1 MHFELP
7 KTPLKNFRDFAKDY
21 LMIVLSIL
29 TALGL
34 EAWIQ
39 HVNHAQAAASASRQI
54 EIELRESLDDLHEA
68 TRVNQ
73 IRLVQL
79 QQLDDSITKDIQ
91 SGLSN
96 AVINQHIQAERKQFQ
111 LSMNWPGFNS
121 EAWDVAVANQSA
133 TWIDPARLRK
143 YSQAYASERSSGDW
157 MTHQA
162 TIALNGPRM
171 EDVQTELKLGVA
183 VDPVE
188 FATLLGQMVNVMKET
203 QSHLAQTEGP
213 LRAAL
218 PESAAKATVTN

>member
-39 HVNHAQAAASASRQI
+39 HINHAQSAASASRQI
-54 EIELRESLDDLHEA
+54 ETELRGSLDDLHEA
-68 TRVNQ
+68 RRINQ
-73 IRLVQL
+73 TRLVQL
-79 QQLDDSITKDIQ
+79 QQLDDAISKDIQ
-91 SGLSN
+91 SGLSKD
-96 AVINQHIQAERKQFQ
+96 AVNQHIQAEKKQFQ

-133 TWIDPARLRK
+133 TWIDPGKLHR
-143 YSQAYASERSSGDW
+143 YSQAYAAERSAGDW
-157 MTHQA
+157 MTHDA

-171 EDVQTELKLGVA
+171 EDVQTELKLGVT
-183 VDPVE
+183 VDPIE

-203 QSHLAQTEGP
+203 QSHLTQTEGP
-213 LRAAL
+213 LQAAL
-218 PESAAKATVTN
+218 SATTEKAGAN